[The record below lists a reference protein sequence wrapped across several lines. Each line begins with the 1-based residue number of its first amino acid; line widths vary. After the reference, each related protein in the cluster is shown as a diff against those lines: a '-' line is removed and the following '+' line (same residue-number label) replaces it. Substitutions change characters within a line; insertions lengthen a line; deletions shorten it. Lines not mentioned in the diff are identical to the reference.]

1 MGLTIHYNLETKLT
15 RPEEIRR
22 LVDGLRQYAMDLPFQ
37 EVDDVVEFKGEDV
50 SYQNQDDPHRWLKIQ
65 AGQYLN
71 DGPYSYSVAPQHII
85 AFTTVPGEGSEPANF
100 GFCCYPQSIVP
111 QNKRRIRTKL
121 KGWLWRSFCKT
132 QYASDPA
139 CGGVS
144 NFLRCHVTIVKLLDF
159 AKKTGLIDVEV
170 SDEGKYWDERDLA
183 KLAKEVGQW
192 NELIAAFAGQ
202 LGDAAQA
209 AGFTVESAI
218 AGFQNYEHLEAK
230 GLQRFK
236 DLGLRG

>member
-1 MGLTIHYNLETKLT
+1 M
-15 RPEEIRR
+15 
-22 LVDGLRQYAMDLPFQ
+22 
-37 EVDDVVEFKGEDV
+37 
-50 SYQNQDDPHRWLKIQ
+50 
-65 AGQYLN
+65 
-71 DGPYSYSVAPQHII
+71 
-85 AFTTVPGEGSEPANF
+85 
-100 GFCCYPQSIVP
+100 
-111 QNKRRIRTKL
+111 
-121 KGWLWRSFCKT
+121 
-132 QYASDPA
+132 
-139 CGGVS
+139 S

-170 SDEGKYWDERDLA
+170 SDKGKYWDERDLA

-209 AGFTVESAI
+209 AGFTVEIAI